1 VKFNQKGTKNLF
13 YVGLGQP
20 RYGAGPLLT
29 VGADLVAKVVILQ
42 DHMKSDF
49 GTFLRKLG
57 AGPLKKSSKC
67 ADILLDPH
75 SMYKELMIAR
85 YLLILYMRYWLKII

>member
-1 VKFNQKGTKNLF
+1 
-13 YVGLGQP
+13 LGQP

-29 VGADLVAKVVILQ
+29 VGADVVAKVVILQ
-42 DHMKSDF
+42 DHLSSDF
-49 GTFLRKLG
+49 GTILKKLG
-57 AGPLKKSSKC
+57 AKPLKKSDKC

-85 YLLILYMRYWLKII
+85 YFLILYMRYWLKII